1 MPIANFTPVGSIY
14 EYRVQENLND
24 LSAVQLQ
31 WNEDAVL
38 LSSYKEDKSEFENIG
53 LTIKNEILKSID
65 ELRQTKDELE
75 QELAA
80 FAGVVWDEFSDHATQ
95 SAMDIFNQIFDPL
108 MQAITPLMDV
118 VSNVGLPEVPI
129 LGNLQ
134 AVIQK
139 IAKTGQLISKLPR
152 DVRNAARQEM
162 ADKKKAE
169 KELRKAQADADEAER
184 KYKQINEN
192 MTWWD
197 RQMDD
202 FKASPFGKIVLEIVD
217 IFMQVLEVLTM
228 ICQCAVYAAL
238 LMLLEKLKPLLQ
250 QLGDIIA
257 LISNALSVM
266 KMLMFSQAQL
276 IRFFYKM
283 LEEKLSELWGLV
295 QYVIGGGWSL
305 PVNGLISA
313 VHADMICCEFEMSSI
328 NMEIGRLQLD
338 HKIENDVSNREM
350 WQQRINSL
358 TAAAEQNSGPNDLDP
373 FAAQAAEYV
382 KRELQKARVQ
392 LNRASIIE
400 LQDKYASDVLATDIS
415 AFKETAPNKYKLELE
430 KRTAED
436 EYLKNSHD
444 AIKKDIE
451 ETKKLTEETQKK
463 AAEISAQT
471 EALKKNIEELG
482 GVGALPSGNKD
493 VSTAVFAAKHRTGR

>member
-1 MPIANFTPVGSIY
+1 
-14 EYRVQENLND
+14 
-24 LSAVQLQ
+24 
-31 WNEDAVL
+31 
-38 LSSYKEDKSEFENIG
+38 
-53 LTIKNEILKSID
+53 
-65 ELRQTKDELE
+65 
-75 QELAA
+75 
-80 FAGVVWDEFSDHATQ
+80 
-95 SAMDIFNQIFDPL
+95 
-108 MQAITPLMDV
+108 
-118 VSNVGLPEVPI
+118 
-129 LGNLQ
+129 
-134 AVIQK
+134 
-139 IAKTGQLISKLPR
+139 
-152 DVRNAARQEM
+152 
-162 ADKKKAE
+162 
-169 KELRKAQADADEAER
+169 
-184 KYKQINEN
+184 
-192 MTWWD
+192 
-197 RQMDD
+197 
-202 FKASPFGKIVLEIVD
+202 
-217 IFMQVLEVLTM
+217 
-228 ICQCAVYAAL
+228 
-238 LMLLEKLKPLLQ
+238 
-250 QLGDIIA
+250 
-257 LISNALSVM
+257 
-266 KMLMFSQAQL
+266 
-276 IRFFYKM
+276 M

-358 TAAAEQNSGPNDLDP
+358 TAAAEQNSGPNNLDP

-400 LQDKYASDVLATDIS
+400 LQDKYASDALAADIS

-471 EALKKNIEELG
+471 EALKKDIEELG
-482 GVGALPSGNKD
+482 GVGALPSK
-493 VSTAVFAAKHRTGR
+493 

>member
-1 MPIANFTPVGSIY
+1 MPVANFTPVASIY
-14 EYRVQENLND
+14 EYRVQENMND

-31 WNEDAVL
+31 WDEDAAL
-38 LSSYKEDKSEFENIG
+38 LSSYKEQKEDFQNIG
-53 LTIKNEILKSID
+53 LMIKNEILKSVE

-75 QELAA
+75 NELAA
-80 FAGVVWDEFSDHATQ
+80 FAGVVWDDFTNHANQ

-134 AVIQK
+134 AIIQK
-139 IAKTGQLISKLPR
+139 IAKTGQLIAKLPKE
-152 DVRNAARQEM
+152 VRAAARQEM
-162 ADKKKAE
+162 EDKKKAE
-169 KELRKAQADADEAER
+169 KELRKAQAEADEAAR

-192 MTWWD
+192 MSWWD

-217 IFMQVLEVLTM
+217 IFMQVIEVLKM

-238 LMLLEKLKPLLQ
+238 MMLLEKLKPILQ

-257 LISNALSVM
+257 LISNALTVM
-266 KMLMFSQAQL
+266 KMLMLSSAQM

-295 QYVIGGGWSL
+295 QYVIGGGWSM
-305 PVNGLISA
+305 PVNALISA

-328 NMEIGRLQLD
+328 NMELDRLQLG
-338 HKIENDVSNREM
+338 HKIELDGEMREM
-350 WQQRINSL
+350 WQQRVNEL
-358 TAAAEQNSGPNDLDP
+358 TAAQEQNSGPNELDP

-382 KRELQKARVQ
+382 KRELQKSRVQ
-392 LNRASIIE
+392 LNRASVIE
-400 LQDKYASDVLATDIS
+400 LQDKSALNTLGIDIS
-415 AFKETAPNKYKLELE
+415 AFNETASDKYNLELE

-436 EYLKNSHD
+436 EYLKNSHE
-444 AIKKDIE
+444 AIQQEIE
-451 ETKKLTEETQKK
+451 ETKKLTEAAQKEAEETNKK
-463 AAEISAQT
+463 T
-471 EALKKNIEELG
+471 EQLKKEIEELG
-482 GVGALPSGNKD
+482 GVNALPAGNKD
-493 VSTAVFAAKHRTGR
+493 VSTAVFAAKHRSGR